1 MEDSMSKREL
11 KLNRREMLKLM
22 GTSATGVALNGV
34 VPFKRPQFN
43 INKAQSNV
51 LSMLSHSSPQTEV
64 YRRAG
69 EAFEEA
75 TGIKVEITECPFD
88 ELQPKMMTELLAGTG
103 TYDVIPITNAMLY
116 SATNYLETLED
127 MYTDELVADLPPA
140 GIEHCRGLDGELK
153 AVPTLSSLPANFYR
167 TDLLEDAGMAPPA
180 TWDEFVEVSKATTLE
195 ATGDHPKIWGALLE
209 GSAKAVQPA
218 VKLVG
223 WFYQA
228 GGGIVGPDNMPTI
241 NLDANVTALQFVIDL
256 IHVHKVAPPE
266 TSEMI
271 YSDVH
276 NMFIQGR
283 GATAINWQY
292 MVGMANDPEQSLVVD
307 KFAVAPVPAGVT
319 KGVNVDHWVMVVP
332 SDSSNQDAAKEYI
345 KLVLSPEHQFD
356 MFKTEGLC
364 ARVSVMDPENV
375 DVHSVNPF
383 IDAWVEELKW
393 ATPQP
398 KWKNLN
404 EAWLHLSFAMNS
416 AITKSATPKEALDLA
431 QEEIM
436 ALM

>member
-1 MEDSMSKREL
+1 MPKKDF

-22 GTSATGVALNGV
+22 GAGATGAALNSAA
-34 VPFKRPQFN
+34 PFIRPQFN
-43 INKAQSNV
+43 IVKSQSNV
-51 LSMLSHSSPQTEV
+51 LRILSHSSPQTEV

-69 EAFEEA
+69 EAFEA
-75 TGIKVEITECPFD
+75 LTGTRIEITECPFN

-103 TYDVIPITNAMLY
+103 KYDVIPITNAMLY
-116 SATNYLETLED
+116 AATNYLENLED
-127 MYTDELVADLPPA
+127 MYTDELMADLPPA
-140 GIEHCRGLDGELK
+140 AVEHCRGLEGELK

-167 TDLLEDAGMAPPA
+167 TDLLEEAGMEPPT
-180 TWDEFVEVSKATTLE
+180 TWEEFVEVARACTLD
-195 ATGDHPKIWGALLE
+195 ASSSHPKIWGALIE

-241 NLDANVTALQFVIDL
+241 DLDENVEALQFIVDL
-256 IHVHKVAPPE
+256 IHTHKVAPPE
-266 TSEMI
+266 TAEMI
-271 YSDVH
+271 YEDVH

-307 KFAVAPVPAGVT
+307 KFAAAPVPEGVA
-319 KGVNVDHWVMVVP
+319 KGVNIDHWVMVIP
-332 SDSSNQDAAKEYI
+332 SDSANKDAAREYI
-345 KLVLSPEHQFD
+345 NLALSDEHQLD
-356 MFKTEGLC
+356 MFRTEGLC
-364 ARVSVMDPENV
+364 ARMSVMDPENPEV
-375 DVHSVNPF
+375 YEINPF
-383 IDAWVEELKW
+383 IGAWVEEMKW

-404 EAWLHLSFAMNS
+404 EAWLRLSFAMNS
-416 AITKSATPKEALDLA
+416 AVTQSSSPADALERA

-436 ALM
+436 ALMED

>member
-1 MEDSMSKREL
+1 MTKKEFT
-11 KLNRREMLKLM
+11 LNRRELLKLM
-22 GTSATGVALNGV
+22 GAGATGAALHST
-34 VPFKRPQFN
+34 VPFIRPQFN
-43 INKAQSNV
+43 VVKAQSNV
-51 LSMLSHSSPQTEV
+51 LRMLSHSSPQTEV

-69 EAFEEA
+69 EAFEAA
-75 TGIKVEITECPFD
+75 TGIKLEITECPFN

-103 TYDVIPITNAMLY
+103 KFDVIPITNAMLY
-116 SATNYLETLED
+116 SATNYLEDLED
-127 MYTDELVADLPPA
+127 LYTDELMADLPAA
-140 GIEHCRGLDGELK
+140 GIEHCRGLEGDLK
-153 AVPTLSSLPANFYR
+153 AVPTLSSMPANFYR
-167 TDLLEDAGMAPPA
+167 TDLLEEAGMEPPA
-180 TWDEFVEVSKATTLE
+180 TWDEFVEVCKACTLE
-195 ATGDHPKIWGALLE
+195 ASGDHPKIWGALVE

-228 GGGIVGPDNMPTI
+228 GGGIVDADNMPTI
-241 NLDANVTALQFVIDL
+241 NLDENVEALQFVVDL
-256 IHVHKVAPPE
+256 IHLHKVAPPE

-271 YSDVH
+271 YEDVH

-292 MVGMANDPEQSLVVD
+292 MVAMGSDPNQSLVVD

-319 KGVNVDHWVMVVP
+319 KGVNIDHWVMVIP
-332 SDSSNQDAAKEYI
+332 SDSSNKDAAREYI
-345 KLVLSPEHQFD
+345 NLVLSDEHQLD

-364 ARVSVMDPENV
+364 ARMSVLDPSRTEVSEI
-375 DVHSVNPF
+375 NPF
-383 IDAWVEELKW
+383 IDAWAEEMKW

-404 EAWLHLSFAMNS
+404 EAWMRLSFAMNS
-416 AITKSATPKEALDLA
+416 AVTNSASPKEALDRA

-436 ALM
+436 ALMES

>member
-1 MEDSMSKREL
+1 MSEKDI
-11 KLNRREMLKLM
+11 KLNRRSLLKLL
-22 GTSATGVALNGV
+22 GASATGVAVNSF
-34 VPFKRPQFN
+34 VPAGRPLFN
-43 INKAQSNV
+43 INRAQSTT
-51 LSMLSHSSPQTEV
+51 LRMLSHSSPQTEV

-69 EAFEEA
+69 EAFTEK
-75 TGIKVEITECPFD
+75 TGIKLEITECPFS

-103 TYDVIPITNAMLY
+103 KYDVFPITNAILY
-116 SATNYLETLED
+116 SATNYMLNLED
-127 MYTDELVADLPPA
+127 MYTDALTADLPPA
-140 GIEHCRGLDGELK
+140 GIEHCRSIEGELK

-167 TDLLEDAGMAPPA
+167 TDLLEEAGMEVPT
-180 TWDEFVEVSKATTLE
+180 TWDEFVEVAKACTLE
-195 ATGDHPKIWGALLE
+195 ASSSRPKVWGALLE

-228 GGGIVGPDNMPTI
+228 GGSIVDADNMPTM
-241 NLDANVTALQFVIDL
+241 NMDANVDALQFFVDL

-271 YSDVH
+271 YEDVH

-283 GATAINWQY
+283 GATAVNWQY

-307 KFAVAPVPAGVT
+307 QFAVAPVPKGVT
-319 KGVNVDHWVMVVP
+319 QGVNIDHWVMAIP
-332 SDSSNQDAAKEYI
+332 SDSGNQDAAKEYI
-345 KLVLSPEHQFD
+345 NLVLSEEHQLD

-364 ARVSVMDPENV
+364 ARMSVMDPSNP
-375 DVHSVNPF
+375 DVAELNPF

-404 EAWLHLSFAMNS
+404 EAWLRLSFALNS
-416 AITKSATPKEALDLA
+416 AITQSASPKEALDQA

-436 ALM
+436 SLMES

>member
-1 MEDSMSKREL
+1 MTKKEL

-22 GTSATGVALNGV
+22 GAGATSVALSGV
-34 VPFKRPQFN
+34 GTFRRPQFN
-43 INKAQSNV
+43 VIKARADV
-51 LSMLSHSSPQTEV
+51 LRMLSHSSPQTEV

-69 EAFEEA
+69 EAFEKQ
-75 TGIKVEITECPFD
+75 TGIKLEITECPFN

-103 TYDVIPITNAMLY
+103 KYDVIPITNAMLY
-116 SATNYLETLED
+116 SATNYLEDLES
-127 MYTDELVADLPPA
+127 MYTEELTADLPPA
-140 GIEHCRGLDGELK
+140 GIEHCRGLDGTLK

-167 TDLLEDAGMAPPA
+167 TDLLEDAGMKPPA
-180 TWDEFVEVSKATTLE
+180 TWDEFVEVCKATTLE
-195 ATGDHPKIWGALLE
+195 ASSSHPKVWGALIE

-228 GGGIVGPDNMPTI
+228 GGGIVGADNMPTI
-241 NLDANVTALQFVIDL
+241 NLDANVTALQFIVDL
-256 IHVHKVAPPE
+256 VHVHKVAPPE

-271 YSDVH
+271 YEDVH

-283 GATAINWQY
+283 GATAVNWQY
-292 MVGMANDPEQSLVVD
+292 MVGMANDPNQSLVVD

-319 KGVNVDHWVMVVP
+319 KGVNIDHWVMAVP
-332 SDSSNQDAAKEYI
+332 SDSGNKDVAKEYI
-345 KLVLSPEHQFD
+345 NLVLSAEHQLD

-364 ARVSVMDPENV
+364 ARMSVLDPTKTEI
-375 DVHSVNPF
+375 HEINPF
-383 IDAWVEELKW
+383 IDAWVEEMKW

-398 KWKNLN
+398 KWKSLN
-404 EAWLHLSFAMNS
+404 EAWMRLSFAMNS
-416 AITKSATPKEALDLA
+416 AVTKSATPKEALDRA

-436 ALM
+436 ALMEE